1 MSEVGQ
7 SLPYL
12 DPWTMSGLPLLATEP
27 RTSMVV
33 WFVPEAEVEAA
44 SFDHLVG
51 ACEQQRWDRES
62 EGFGGPEIDKRVE
75 LGGVL
80 DRQVTGTITLENAVD
95 IRRRPSR
102 NSGKSILRVS
112 DAGLRVR

>member
-27 RTSMVV
+27 RTSRVV

-51 ACEQQRWDRES
+51 ACEAAAVAIRGS
-62 EGFGGPEIDKRVE
+62 EGFGASPEIDQACW
-75 LGGVL
+75 G
-80 DRQVTGTITLENAVD
+80 
-95 IRRRPSR
+95 
-102 NSGKSILRVS
+102 
-112 DAGLRVR
+112 